1 MWRRVISVLATTTVM
16 IGVVAAPASASVV
29 ENSHYVIEEQFPET
43 IRTDIPC
50 LLGNEL
56 RATGS
61 VIIRGTFVDAGEEG
75 FHFSQIEKWENTFVP
90 VDGLGPT
97 YVENGSSTHICAN
110 ARMASGVVS
119 FTRVDNAGLIAFE
132 GGKVVSA
139 KTIRVHEIFRIVATD
154 TDADGV
160 PDIIRV
166 EFEKADF
173 SCP

>member
-1 MWRRVISVLATTTVM
+1 MWRRVISALATTTVM

-29 ENSHYVIEEQFPET
+29 DNNHYVIEEEFPET

-50 LLGNEL
+50 LLGKEFW
-56 RATGS
+56 ATGS
-61 VIIRGTFVDAGEEG
+61 VIIRGTFVDAGDEG

-97 YVENGSSTHICAN
+97 YVENGSVTHIRAN
-110 ARMASGVVS
+110 ARMASGVVT
-119 FTRVDNAGLIAFE
+119 FTRVDNANFIAYE

-139 KTIRVHEIFRIVATD
+139 AKIRVQEIFRIVATD

-166 EFEKADF
+166 ELEKADF